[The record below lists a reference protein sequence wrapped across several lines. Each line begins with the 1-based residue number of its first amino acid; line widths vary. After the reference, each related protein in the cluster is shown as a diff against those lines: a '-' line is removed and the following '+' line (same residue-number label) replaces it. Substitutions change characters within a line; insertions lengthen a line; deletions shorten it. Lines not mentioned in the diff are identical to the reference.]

1 MTSRICAATVFWIA
15 CLLGSSMAMAQ
26 GRSAGWTPGEFS
38 GLVAGK
44 STRKDVI
51 RVLGA
56 NEPKKQKRLETYT
69 YPGKGDFSSTLI
81 IEVDRAT
88 GVVETI
94 TEQFSPNVTRT
105 QAHKKYGNDYREVQY
120 SIADCP
126 HEGVNPL
133 AYRDPKGPVELIE
146 YRQSGLIL
154 WPNREGFDIAA
165 AVYLA
170 KPLPGKRPVCAKQ

>member
-1 MTSRICAATVFWIA
+1 M
-15 CLLGSSMAMAQ
+15 
-26 GRSAGWTPGEFS
+26 
-38 GLVAGK
+38 
-44 STRKDVI
+44 I

>member
-1 MTSRICAATVFWIA
+1 MLSSSIA
-15 CLLGSSMAMAQ
+15 VAQ
-26 GRSAGWTPGEFS
+26 GRSAAWKPGEFS

-51 RVLGA
+51 RMLGA
-56 NEPKKQKRLETYT
+56 NEPRREKLQETYT
-69 YPGKGDFSSTLI
+69 YSGKGDFSSTLI
-81 IEVDRAT
+81 IEVNRAT
-88 GVVETI
+88 GVVDTI
-94 TEQFSPNVTRT
+94 TEQFSPNITRT

-133 AYRDPKGPVELIE
+133 AYRDPKGLVELIE
-146 YRQSGLIL
+146 YPQKGLIL

-170 KPLPGKRPVCAKQ
+170 RPLPGKKPACAKR

>member
-1 MTSRICAATVFWIA
+1 MTKRICAAKVFWMA
-15 CLLGSSMAMAQ
+15 CLLASSMAVAQ
-26 GRSAGWTPGEFS
+26 VRGATWKPGEFS

-44 STRKDVI
+44 SSRKDVI

-56 NEPKKQKRLETYT
+56 NDPKKEKRLETYS
-69 YPGKGDFSSTLI
+69 YRGKGDFSSTLI
-81 IEVDRAT
+81 IQVNRAT

-94 TEQFSPNVTRT
+94 TEQFSPNITRT

-120 SIADCP
+120 SMLDCP

-146 YRQSGLIL
+146 YPQKGLIL

-170 KPLPGKRPVCAKQ
+170 KPLPRKRPVCAKQ

>member
-1 MTSRICAATVFWIA
+1 MVFWLA
-15 CLLGSSMAMAQ
+15 CSLGSSMAMAQ
-26 GRSAGWTPGEFS
+26 GRSAAWTPGEFS

-94 TEQFSPNVTRT
+94 TVQFSPNVTRT
-105 QAHKKYGNDYREVQY
+105 QAQMSREPRLIRNTATTTERC
-120 SIADCP
+120 SI
-126 HEGVNPL
+126 
-133 AYRDPKGPVELIE
+133 R
-146 YRQSGLIL
+146 
-154 WPNREGFDIAA
+154 
-165 AVYLA
+165 
-170 KPLPGKRPVCAKQ
+170 LPTVPTKA

>member
-1 MTSRICAATVFWIA
+1 MSKRFCAARVFWIA
-15 CLLGSSMAMAQ
+15 CLLISSLAAAQ
-26 GRSAGWTPGEFS
+26 GRSRAWKPGEFS

-56 NEPKKQKRLETYT
+56 SEPKKEKRLETYT
-69 YPGKGDFSSTLI
+69 YPGKGDFSSTLV
-81 IEVDRAT
+81 IEVNRAT
-88 GVVETI
+88 GVVETM
-94 TEQFSPNVTRT
+94 TEQFSPNITRT

-120 SIADCP
+120 SLVDCP

-133 AYRDPKGPVELIE
+133 AYRDPKGPVELTE
-146 YRQSGLIL
+146 YPQQGLIL

-165 AVYLA
+165 AVYMA
-170 KPLPGKRPVCAKQ
+170 RPFPGKKPVCAKR